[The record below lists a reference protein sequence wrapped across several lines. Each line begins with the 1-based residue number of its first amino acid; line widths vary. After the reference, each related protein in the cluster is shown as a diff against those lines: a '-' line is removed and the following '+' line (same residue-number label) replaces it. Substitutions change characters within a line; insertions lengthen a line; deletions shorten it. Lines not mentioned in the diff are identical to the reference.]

1 MVSQLKVNEII
12 KQSGS
17 SITIGESGDTITLG
31 AALPVGSGGTG
42 ATTLAGA
49 GLSVTPY
56 FLVKLT
62 SAQSIAN
69 NTEVKVQF
77 NSETFDSGGYFDN
90 STNYRWTPTSGKYF
104 VFTQI
109 RIQVNSSFSHIG
121 CVIKKNGSNVAAAN
135 NDNNYYHTVATQSI
149 VDMNGTDY
157 LEAYAVQNSGSSQN
171 ISGDATWVFF
181 GGYKLIG
188 A

>member
-1 MVSQLKVNEII
+1 MSTLKVDTIL
-12 KQSGS
+12 KKAGTGT
-17 SITIGESGDTITLG
+17 ITIGQSGDTVTL
-31 AALPVGSGGTG
+31 GTG
-42 ATTLAGA
+42 ASQSGFGISNLA
-49 GLSVTPY
+49 PY

-104 VFTQI
+104 VFAQI

-181 GGYKLIG
+181 GGYKI